1 MAKRIFAPAAFL
13 FVAFALFAST
23 FGGATAQDSTPAADD
38 DSVARPAH
46 IHSGTCDTL
55 GDVVFPLNDVASAD
69 AAAMPAAG
77 NHEHAAQNESTVDV
91 SLDDLLAAEHAIN
104 IHESAENIGTY
115 IACGDIAGTVTDG
128 ALEIELRELNGSG
141 YAGKATLADGGD
153 GTTTVTIMLMHGDA
167 ATPAASPEAAAS
179 GEAMVEISEFAYGP
193 ATVTI
198 PVGGSITWTN
208 LDSAPHTA
216 TAQDREILQS
226 GTLQQGESFTQ
237 TFDTPG
243 TYEYFCEF
251 HADMS
256 GTIIVE

>member
-1 MAKRIFAPAAFL
+1 MTYTGSKVFGWSGVL
-13 FVAFALFAST
+13 VALALLV
-23 FGGATAQDSTPAADD
+23 GGAAGGVAQDATPDAGAA
-38 DSVARPAH
+38 SHPAH
-46 IHSGTCDTL
+46 IHSGACDTL

-104 IHESAENIGTY
+104 VHESAENIGTY

-128 ALEIELRELNGSG
+128 ALEIELLELNGSG
-141 YAGKATLADGGD
+141 YTGKATLTDGGD

-198 PVGGSITWTN
+198 PAGGSITWTN